1 MAVWPSILQ
10 AVSAVLLFSV
20 SDALAKLLRASLPA
34 VEIAWLRYLTFTG
47 FAIVLAARGRFAG
60 LWPKRPGLQ
69 ALRGV
74 TLVGSAVFF
83 ITGLS
88 QLQIAEASA
97 ISFVSPAFITAL
109 SIPFLGETVGVRRW
123 AAVLAGL
130 AGVLIVIRPGGG
142 ALQSAAVFPLLS
154 AICWAIAIIV
164 TRRMGTRDRSET
176 TLFWSALVGL
186 LLLTVMLPFGFVPP
200 TLGQVGVG
208 AMIGLA
214 ASIGQYLLILAYR
227 RTAASLLAPFSY
239 AQLLSSTLLGYMVF
253 DAIPDG
259 TTFLGAA
266 VIIASGLYTVHRERI
281 RARDNA
287 AGI

>member
-1 MAVWPSILQ
+1 VAVWPSILQ

-34 VEIAWLRYLTFTG
+34 VEIAWLRYTPFTG

-69 ALRGV
+69 ALRSV

-130 AGVLIVIRPGGG
+130 AGVLIVIRPGG

-164 TRRMGTRDRSET
+164 TRRVGTRDRSET

-200 TLGQVGVG
+200 TLGQAGVG
-208 AMIGLA
+208 AMIGL
-214 ASIGQYLLILAYR
+214 
-227 RTAASLLAPFSY
+227 AASLLAPFSY
-239 AQLLSSTLLGYMVF
+239 AQLLSST
-253 DAIPDG
+253 
-259 TTFLGAA
+259 FLGAA
-266 VIIASGLYTVHRERI
+266 AIIASGLYTLHRERI

-287 AGI
+287 AGV